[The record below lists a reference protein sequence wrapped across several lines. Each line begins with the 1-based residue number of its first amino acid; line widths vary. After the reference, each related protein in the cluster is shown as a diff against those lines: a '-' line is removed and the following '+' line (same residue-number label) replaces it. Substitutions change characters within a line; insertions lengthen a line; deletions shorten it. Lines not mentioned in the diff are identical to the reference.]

1 MINAEK
7 QYKMGDLFPP
17 SHRFKDQRYEI
28 SYSLF
33 CFVLLVFF
41 LISCMEPTRNIGQQG
56 QVAVSMV
63 INANPMD
70 TLPEVLNYL
79 SDDYYQAWAQGL
91 GIDISYVINRV
102 VDKDDSI
109 YVVGDSLNTM
119 ISANITVSG
128 DHRDY
133 SFKTG
138 KIKRDS
144 IIVWYYD
151 KFYWTYYSQHLP
163 FVRDYKWQVQADCK
177 YVVTVETEDGNK
189 YTGST
194 QVPGEFHFLPWE
206 DGNYLKNVGDY
217 EWKIRWSSSS
227 KGYEYEFRMW
237 GFNDNYSAGRYTETR
252 TSGNDYEHS
261 FEFYFCDLLTTTD
274 TPGID
279 APYPNKFFAEV
290 YVYDE
295 NLYRYKYLL
304 QDPAGWSNC
313 LGILGST
320 NLATIVFEQDLE

>member
-1 MINAEK
+1 
-7 QYKMGDLFPP
+7 
-17 SHRFKDQRYEI
+17 
-28 SYSLF
+28 
-33 CFVLLVFF
+33 
-41 LISCMEPTRNIGQQG
+41 MEPTEGLEQQG

-63 INANPMD
+63 LNANPMD
-70 TLPEVLNYL
+70 SLPEVLNYL
-79 SDDYYQAWAQGL
+79 PDDYYQNWIQNS
-91 GIDISYVINRV
+91 GIDISYIVNRV

-119 ISANITVSG
+119 IPAQITVSG
-128 DHRDY
+128 DQRDY

-138 KIKRDS
+138 RIQRDS
-144 IIVWYYD
+144 ITVWYSNEH
-151 KFYWTYYSQHLP
+151 FITYYSQYLP
-163 FVRDYKWQVQADCK
+163 YIRDKEWKIQAGRK
-177 YVVTVETEDGNK
+177 YSVTVETEDGNE

-194 QVPGEFHFLPWE
+194 QVPGEFHFIPWE
-206 DGNYLKNVGDY
+206 DGKYLKKVGDY

-227 KGYEYEFRMW
+227 NGYEYRLLLY
-237 GFNDNYSAGRYTETR
+237 GFNNNYMEGHYTYHLDIT
-252 TSGNDYEHS
+252 NDCES
-261 FEFYFCDLLTTTD
+261 IFEFYFMRRDTIFV

-279 APYPNKFFAEV
+279 APYPNKFFAQV

-320 NLATIVFEQDLE
+320 NLATIVFEQELD